1 MMSAKQMKFWNE
13 EHEVLRNARRNTP
26 GAIQKT
32 QSTGTTLRESW
43 SAFGGV
49 YENLEGLGISKDS
62 KHSTMIQLRDYQI
75 KAIAQTNEAL
85 ETKASAL
92 LVMATGTG
100 KTVVFTHL
108 AAARKKRVLILAH
121 RQELIEQAA
130 EKVFMVTSERPA
142 IEMAGTYSDEHS
154 AYGTNKIVVAS
165 VQTMI
170 SGHAE
175 KKRMERFRPGDFDL
189 VIVDEAHHA
198 TAASYKSIIQ
208 YFTQYNPQ
216 CKVLGVTATPD
227 RSDKTRLGDTFDGV
241 SFIYDLDMAIKC
253 GYLVPINQHIVDIES
268 LSFND
273 CKTRGGDYVDSDIA
287 RVMTYEKTLH
297 GVVSPSVE
305 ICQNKKTVVFAAS
318 VEHSERIAEIWN
330 RHCPGAAKSI
340 SGKMPK
346 EERKQLLKA
355 FARGDFQV
363 LTSCMVL
370 IEGWDCPGLEAIV
383 VARPTKSR
391 ALYAQMLGRG
401 TRTLPGVVDEPEYTE
416 EERKKAIAQSDKSEI
431 LILDFAG
438 NSTKHKLVCS
448 IDLLAGNASE
458 KAIVRAKKAARKGG
472 RTEQLVEEAEEKEQK
487 LEITRSERLRRTLE
501 NRRSLIVAKAEWRTS
516 AIDPF
521 ALGVNRPHRDR
532 PFAGDRQVSEKM
544 RAVLVN
550 NGMNPDELSFAAA
563 GTVIREINMRRERG
577 LCTFKQASWLKKYGL
592 DANVSRDEASRVL
605 SLKWG
610 SK

>member
-1 MMSAKQMKFWNE
+1 MSVKQMKFWNE
-13 EHEVLRNARRNTP
+13 EQEALRNAPLNIR
-26 GAIQKT
+26 GEIQKT
-32 QSTGTTLRESW
+32 QSTGTMLNESW
-43 SAFGGV
+43 SAFAGV
-49 YENLEGLGISKDS
+49 YENLQGLGISKDF
-62 KHSTMIQLRDYQI
+62 KNSTMIQLRDYQI
-75 KAIAQTNEAL
+75 AAIAETNKAL

-92 LVMATGTG
+92 IVMATGTG

-130 EKVFMVTSERPA
+130 DKVFIVTGERPA
-142 IEMAGTYSDEHS
+142 IEMAQTYSSEHS
-154 AYGTNKIVVAS
+154 AYGTSKIVVAS

-170 SGHAE
+170 SGKGD

-198 TAASYKSIIQ
+198 TANSYKQIIE

-227 RSDKTRLGDTFDGV
+227 RSDKTRLGDTFAGV
-241 SFIYDLDMAIKC
+241 SFIYDLNTAIKC
-253 GYLVPINQHIVDIES
+253 GYLVPINQRIVDIES
-268 LSFND
+268 LSFDD

-297 GVVSPSVE
+297 GVVTPSVE
-305 ICQNKKTVVFAAS
+305 ICKDKKTVVFAAS

-401 TRTLPGVVDEPEYTE
+401 TRTLPGVVDEPDYTA
-416 EERKKAIAQSDKSEI
+416 EERKKAIAQSEKSEI

-458 KAIVRAKKAARKGG
+458 KAIARAKKYARKGG
-472 RTEQLVEEAEEKEQK
+472 RTEQLVEEAEEAENQKET
-487 LEITRSERLRRTLE
+487 IRNERLRRTQE
-501 NRRSLIVAKAEWRTS
+501 SRRSLIVAKAEWRTS

-521 ALGVNRPHRDR
+521 ALGVDRPQRDR
-532 PFAGDRQVSEKM
+532 PFAGDRPVSEKM

-563 GTVIREINMRRERG
+563 GKVIHEINSRRERG
-577 LCTFKQASWLKKYGL
+577 LCTFKQASWLRKYGL
-592 DANVSRDEASRVL
+592 DSNVSRDEASRVL
-605 SLKWG
+605 SLRWG
-610 SK
+610 KQ